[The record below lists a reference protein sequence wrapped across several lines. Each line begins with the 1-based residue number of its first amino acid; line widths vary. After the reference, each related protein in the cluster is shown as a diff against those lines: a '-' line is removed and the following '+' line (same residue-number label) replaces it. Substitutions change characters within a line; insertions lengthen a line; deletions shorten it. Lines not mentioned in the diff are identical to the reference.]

1 MQPERGVPMLVAL
14 LLTASLALAGQT
26 GSAQPAPCNQTVG
39 FDVGGAATEFC
50 LGEQEGQL
58 ADAAVKD
65 AASQSRHRSLA
76 AEHYRR
82 AVDSTTNLELKK
94 RSLNALADLFGPKRL
109 NDLSRA
115 EGALRELIAL
125 LPEELDPMFHLARLF
140 EEFDRLESAEDML
153 LTVRRQVPGSAEPYK
168 MLAQFYARR
177 ATAMHNLVEAQKPQA
192 PATPP
197 GERDE
202 QGVYRVG
209 GAIAAPHKV
218 DNPVFPPEALVAGI
232 DGVVVAEIVVNESG
246 NVVDAKVV
254 RSIPFLDDAA
264 LKAVRNWRY
273 DPTIVNGQ
281 AVPVRLTVTV
291 NFTRR

>member
-1 MQPERGVPMLVAL
+1 MIGAFLVA
-14 LLTASLALAGQT
+14 ASLGLAGQ
-26 GSAQPAPCNQTVG
+26 SAAAQPAPCNQTVG
-39 FDVGGAATEFC
+39 FDIGGAATEFC
-50 LGEQEGQL
+50 LAEQEVKS

-65 AASQSRHRSLA
+65 AAAQSRHWSLA

-82 AVDSTTNLELKK
+82 AVDSTANPELKK
-94 RSLNALADLFGPKRL
+94 RSLNALADLFGRKRL
-109 NDLSRA
+109 NDVSRA
-115 EGALRELIAL
+115 EVALRELIAL
-125 LPEELDPMFHLARLF
+125 LPEDVEPMFHLARVL
-140 EEFDRLESAEDML
+140 EEFEQLDAAEDML
-153 LTVRRQVPGSAEPYK
+153 LAARRQASDRVEPYR

-177 ATAMHNLVEAQKPQA
+177 ATAMHNLVEAQKPPA
-192 PATPP
+192 PATAP
-197 GERDE
+197 GEHDE
-202 QGVYRVG
+202 QGIYRVG

-232 DGVVVAEIVVNESG
+232 DGTVVAEIVVDEAG
-246 NVVDAKVV
+246 NVIDAKVV